1 MLSFR
6 EMTEQQQDPLIV
18 LESPQSRFNA
28 NQLRHHIQ
36 QVQRQID
43 KIAREIERTAD
54 EDTKQISRM
63 LVKLTALVG
72 LSLAQDAG
80 DKRMIVKSLLKEDE

>member
-6 EMTEQQQDPLIV
+6 EMTEQQDPLIV

-43 KIAREIERTAD
+43 KIAREIERTSAD